1 MAPKDYHQT
10 AREVG
15 LDLSALSAR
24 ARTQVINAMAAKYN
38 EGYVA
43 GYNHALNEVFEEGS
57 WEENR

>member
-24 ARTQVINAMAAKYN
+24 ARTQVINAMASKYN
-38 EGYVA
+38 EGYLA
-43 GYNHALNEVFEEGS
+43 GYKLGVEED
-57 WEENR
+57 R

>member
-43 GYNHALNEVFEEGS
+43 EYNRALNEVLEED
-57 WEENR
+57 R